1 MAIRDMAAER
11 AERNALKQQ
20 AVTALRDWIRAKAAA
35 AGVGN
40 TVDWGVLK
48 FKVSRAAA
56 APTFSGVYDS
66 YPITATFPN
75 NVDTLSTPAPVAKS
89 GDTTAGSAS
98 ISNIGDTSTLKVG
111 MLVTGTGI
119 PAGALVQ
126 SIDSATTV
134 TLTAEATAT
143 ATGVSLTFTTIWA
156 TLEGD
161 NVQETLRRDGFDRG
175 TRVDIA
181 IAEDNEISYTIF
193 VVDQEL
199 LARDIVDTNS
209 RELSRI
215 MRKKILYAKVDVI
228 LDYVAASEVP
238 DKFPGFV
245 F

>member
-1 MAIRDMAAER
+1 MAAER

-20 AVTALRDWIRAKAAA
+20 AVTALRDWIRTKAAA

-40 TVDWGVLK
+40 TVDWGFLK

-75 NVDTLSTPAPVAKS
+75 NIDTQLSPGTITES
-89 GDTTAGSAS
+89 GDTVVGSF
-98 ISNIGDTSTLKVG
+98 IITNIGDTSSITVG
-111 MLVTGTGI
+111 MSVFSEDVPSDAT
-119 PAGALVQ
+119 VK
-126 SIDSATTV
+126 SVDSPTQV
-134 TLTAEATAT
+134 TLTLAATASGTTSPIIFANAWT
-143 ATGVSLTFTTIWA
+143 AVN
-156 TLEGD
+156 GD

-181 IAEDNEISYTIF
+181 IAENDEIPYTIF

>member
-20 AVTALRDWIRAKAAA
+20 AVTALRDWIRTKAAA

-40 TVDWGVLK
+40 TVDWGFLK

-56 APTFSGVYDS
+56 ATTFSGVYDS

-75 NVDTLSTPAPVAKS
+75 NIDTILPAAVADT
-89 GDTTAGSAS
+89 GDTTASSES
-98 ISNIGDTSTLKVG
+98 IINIGDTSVLEVG
-111 MLVTGTGI
+111 MAVTGAGI
-119 PAGALVQ
+119 PDGALIL
-126 SIDSATTV
+126 SIDSATAI
-134 TLTAEATAT
+134 TLTEDATAT
-143 ATGVSLTFTTIWA
+143 AAGVALTFTKIWSSVA
-156 TLEGD
+156 GD

-181 IAEDNEISYTIF
+181 IAENDEIPYTIF

>member
-20 AVTALRDWIRAKAAA
+20 AVTALRDWIRTKAAA

-40 TVDWGVLK
+40 TVDWGFLK

-75 NVDTLSTPAPVAKS
+75 NIDTILPAAVADT
-89 GDTTAGSAS
+89 GDTTASSAS
-98 ISNIGDTSTLKVG
+98 IINIGDTSVLEVG
-111 MLVTGTGI
+111 MAVTGAGI
-119 PAGALVQ
+119 PDGALIL
-126 SIDSATTV
+126 SIDSATAI
-134 TLTAEATAT
+134 TLTEDATAT
-143 ATGVSLTFTTIWA
+143 AAGVALTFTKIWSSVA
-156 TLEGD
+156 GD

-181 IAEDNEISYTIF
+181 IAENDEIPYTIF

-215 MRKKILYAKVDVI
+215 MRKKNPLRKSRCD
-228 LDYVAASEVP
+228 
-238 DKFPGFV
+238 PGLRRCV
-245 F
+245 RGT